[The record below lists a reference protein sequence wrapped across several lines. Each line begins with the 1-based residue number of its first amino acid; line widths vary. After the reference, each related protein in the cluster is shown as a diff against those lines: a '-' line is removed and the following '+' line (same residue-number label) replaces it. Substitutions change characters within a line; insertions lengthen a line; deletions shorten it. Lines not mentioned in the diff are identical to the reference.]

1 MTELFVNVSE
11 FGYHFDQNGIAIIE
25 EKYGA
30 KYMGFWCT
38 QSTPGNWN
46 DVPVDVFY
54 QPNPDTSKGHSEYF
68 GMFIVPNFDEAL
80 PDRRPTVLI
89 TNAATAFAEPMT
101 GVICED
107 GEVLISRY
115 RHDYRTKGDRM
126 VDGGRDYVRRSLH
139 PTATVTVVNGNF
151 VIKED

>member
-1 MTELFVNVSE
+1 MFVNIPKD
-11 FGYHFDQNGIAIIE
+11 GYHFNDGGILKIE

-38 QSTPGNWN
+38 KRLDDSWN
-46 DVPVDVFY
+46 ETPVDVFH
-54 QPNPDTSKGHSEYF
+54 QPNPDTSQGHSEYF
-68 GMFIVPNFDEAL
+68 GVF
-80 PDRRPTVLI
+80 RRGERVWI
-89 TNAATAFAEPMT
+89 TNAQSAFSEPMT

-107 GEVLISRY
+107 GEVLVSRY

-139 PTATVTVVNGNF
+139 PTATVTVVEGNF
-151 VIKED
+151 VIQKDV